1 MKTITKEFLEAQD
14 ACASGMEWVTENK
27 LIGLESN
34 EFVQKLIESK
44 KLDWANWLLVRLID
58 QRKQIQYAIFAAEK
72 VLHNY
77 ETLYTD
83 EDRPRKAIEAAKEYL
98 NDSSEKNRFIASSAA
113 CAAYS
118 AYSAADSAAYS
129 ARSSSRSAYS
139 TYSSSRSA
147 ASAAYSAYSA
157 ARSARSAD
165 SAASTAYSAADSAA
179 RSAAYSAAYSAADS
193 EAYSAARSAAYS
205 AASADI
211 MRTILNYG
219 LTLYFIK

>member
-98 NDSSEKNRFIASSAA
+98 NDSSEKNRFIASAAA

-193 EAYSAARSAAYS
+193 EAYSAARSEAYS

-211 MRTILNYG
+211 TITILNFG
-219 LTLYFIK
+219 LTLLKC

>member
-179 RSAAYSAAYSAADS
+179 RSAAYSAA
-193 EAYSAARSAAYS
+193 
-205 AASADI
+205 SADI